1 MSSRLARASSS
12 ALALWLLAGAFLLGA
27 TAPVAPDAHPGVE
40 SHALRIR
47 TRERGLYR
55 LTWAD
60 LVGAG
65 VPVTTTAPASFAMSY
80 LGEPLAIQVRGEADG
95 RFDPGDLV
103 IFYAEPYRGRFER
116 NNVYRFTW
124 GGDGGPR
131 MATRAATPTG
141 TEPVVTTITRTLRLE
156 YDRDYRPLYDRPA
169 NEDHWFDRPL
179 YPTTAAATVTV
190 PYTLTLAHPLRLG
203 ELALRGVFFGG
214 LPQPADP
221 DQAVALRLNNHPI
234 GVYQWDGRA
243 VYTVTATLPAAWL
256 DAAPDRLYLQAAL
269 SLLPGLTYY
278 WISPDWVEVSYAAQA
293 VAENDRLYI
302 QAAAAGPKE
311 LAVSGFT
318 TDTVKVY
325 DVTDGRR
332 PVQLTTTAARSE
344 TAHSSD
350 VMLSGLTSQ
359 SAPRRNPSEASP
371 SHVRDSSLD
380 SRRDALHG
388 ADPLR
393 TCPESNEGVTDAS
406 GSSPAY
412 TLHFWDSAPTDPAY
426 YLAADAALL
435 APVAIEPD
443 APSAWRTPDNAADY
457 IAIVHRSLWDAIQPL
472 LDHRAAE
479 GLRVAKVDVQ
489 DIYDEFSHGLRDPE
503 AIRGFLAY
511 AYRNWNADGPRPRYV
526 LLVGDGHYD
535 FTGVSGTTL
544 LNLIPPYLVNV
555 DAVQGE
561 TPADN
566 RYVSVDGP
574 DDYVPEMHVGRLS
587 AQTPADVTAA
597 VSKTIAYETTAPAGE
612 WQRRVVFAADNCL
625 DPAGDFHATSD
636 GIRTRWLPADYEDQT
651 IYFGRRAECPA
662 ATHETVDA
670 MHDAIMAAFN
680 ADALMIQWFGHASR
694 VRWGSVRSP
703 ATGVS
708 MFRNTDVPNLVAND
722 TWPVTFAYS
731 CVSGYFVNID
741 LNLQSL
747 GETLVNAAGRG
758 AVADFSPAGFHIMPV
773 LEKLN
778 RAVLKAIF
786 EDRIGRIGPAVDA
799 ARLTYLAAGGQS
811 DLVDTMILFGDPAL
825 KLRLPPRPTTPVFFP
840 WIR

>member
-1 MSSRLARASSS
+1 MLFRS
-12 ALALWLLAGAFLLGA
+12 A
-27 TAPVAPDAHPGVE
+27 
-40 SHALRIR
+40 
-47 TRERGLYR
+47 
-55 LTWAD
+55 
-60 LVGAG
+60 
-65 VPVTTTAPASFAMSY
+65 PVTTTNPITFAMSY
-80 LGEPLAIQVRGEADG
+80 LGQPIDIQVTGEEDG
-95 RFDPGDLV
+95 SFDPGDLV
-103 IFYAEPYRGRFER
+103 IFYAEPYVGRYQR
-116 NNVYRFTW
+116 DNVYWLTW
-124 GGDGGPR
+124 GGETGSR
-131 MATRAATPTG
+131 MATRTAMPTG
-141 TEPVVTTITRTLRLE
+141 AEPLVTTITQTLHLE
-156 YDRDYRPLYDRPA
+156 YDRDYRPLYDRPRDA
-169 NEDHWFDRPL
+169 DHWFDKQL
-179 YPTTAAATVTV
+179 YPTTATPTVTV
-190 PYTLTLAHPLRLG
+190 PYTLTLDDPLRTG
-203 ELALRGVFFGG
+203 ELALTAVFFGG
-214 LPQPADP
+214 QSHGANP
-221 DQAVALRLNNHPI
+221 DQSVALRLNGHAI
-234 GVYQWDGRA
+234 GVYQWDGSTA
-243 VYTVTATLPAAWL
+243 YTATAMMPAAWL
-256 DAAPDRLYLQAAL
+256 DGSPDRLYLEAAL
-269 SLLPGLTYY
+269 SQLPGLSFY
-278 WISPDWVEVSYAAQA
+278 WVSPDWVELRYAAQA
-293 VAENDRLYI
+293 DAENDRIYI
-302 QAAAAGPKE
+302 EAVGPGPKE
-311 LAVSGFT
+311 VAVSGFT

-325 DVTDGRR
+325 DVTDPRH
-332 PVQLTTTAARSE
+332 PVQLTAMETNVITRSTLSGDNVIARS
-344 TAHSSD
+344 T
-350 VMLSGLTSQ
+350 LSGANVIARSTLSGANVIARSTLSGAPPGCGGAESKGAAMPSQAQTSFDCV
-359 SAPRRNPSEASP
+359 RRSFDCA
-371 SHVRDSSLD
+371 
-380 SRRDALHG
+380 ALHSG
-388 ADPLR
+388 PPDSAQDACAGILKV
-393 TCPESNEGVTDAS
+393 EGR

-535 FTGVSGTTL
+535 LTGVSGTTL

-574 DDYVPEMHVGRLS
+574 DDYVPEMHVGRLY

-786 EDRIGRIGPAVDA
+786 QDRIGRIGPAVDA

>member
-1 MSSRLARASSS
+1 MSSRLARAWSS

-47 TRERGLYR
+47 TREHGLYR

-65 VPVTTTAPASFAMSY
+65 VPVTTTAPASFAMSS
-80 LGEPLAIQVRGEADG
+80 LGKPLAIQVRGEADG

-103 IFYAEPYRGRFER
+103 LFYAEPYRGRYER

-141 TEPVVTTITRTLRLE
+141 TGPVVTTITRTLRLE

-179 YPTTAAATVTV
+179 YPTTTAATVTV
-190 PYTLTLAHPLRLG
+190 SYTLTLAHPLRLG

-214 LPQPADP
+214 LPQPANP

-243 VYTVTATLPAAWL
+243 AYTVTATLPAAWL
-256 DAAPDRLYLQAAL
+256 DAAPDRLHLEAAL

-302 QAAAAGPKE
+302 EAAAPGPKE

-325 DVTDGRR
+325 DVTDGRH
-332 PVQLTTTAARSE
+332 PVQLTAAEANVIARS
-344 TAHSSD
+344 T
-350 VMLSGLTSQ
+350 LSGARCCLAGVVEGCDEAISPIAKDCFGPNNGPRNDAPTTS
-359 SAPRRNPSEASP
+359 PR
-371 SHVRDSSLD
+371 
-380 SRRDALHG
+380 
-388 ADPLR
+388 
-393 TCPESNEGVTDAS
+393 TDAS

-457 IAIVHRSLWDAIQPL
+457 IAIVHRSLWEAIQPL

-555 DAVQGE
+555 DAVQRE

-574 DDYVPEMHVGRLS
+574 DDYVPEMHVGRVS

-636 GIRTRWLPADYEDQT
+636 GIRTRWLPAAYEDQT

-747 GETLVNAAGRG
+747 GETLVNAA
-758 AVADFSPAGFHIMPV
+758 
-773 LEKLN
+773 
-778 RAVLKAIF
+778 
-786 EDRIGRIGPAVDA
+786 
-799 ARLTYLAAGGQS
+799 
-811 DLVDTMILFGDPAL
+811 
-825 KLRLPPRPTTPVFFP
+825 
-840 WIR
+840 